1 MTFSQQV
8 VTIALCILGTMLPR
22 FLPFLIFWGKGPVPP
37 FVHYLGQAL
46 PAAIFGM
53 LIIYCLRNVDLM
65 GQSHGLPEAIA
76 IIVTAV
82 LHRWKGQML
91 LSIAGGT
98 ICFMALVQTVF

>member
-1 MTFSQQV
+1 
-8 VTIALCILGTMLPR
+8 
-22 FLPFLIFWGKGPVPP
+22 
-37 FVHYLGQAL
+37 
-46 PAAIFGM
+46 
-53 LIIYCLRNVDLM
+53 M

-98 ICFMALVQTVF
+98 ICYMALVQTVF